1 MHLHTLCGAV
11 VSFASI
17 VCGSAP
23 NGPWDTFNLAPATRV
38 VRPTAI
44 KETSGSVSNGR
55 GLLTEDGRATLSGN
69 ESWLTLD
76 FGKEVSTMRMP
87 STCTILILI
96 QVGGLIS
103 MTFGNVSEDSSLA
116 LSFTE
121 SPMFISPL
129 KSDDSTYPSP
139 NMSYDGVLEV
149 AAPLREGFWTQPSSR
164 LRGGFR
170 YLTLVSTSSG
180 PVTVSNVTCAI
191 SFMPHV
197 DDMRNY
203 SGYFY
208 ASDPVSPVSQDR
220 DFLTKVS
227 S

>member
-1 MHLHTLCGAV
+1 MHPHILRAAV
-11 VSFASI
+11 VSFASV

-23 NGPWDTFNLAPATRV
+23 SGPWDTFNLAPAARV

-76 FGKEVSTMRMP
+76 FGKEVSECVISPRTVVLT
-87 STCTILILI
+87 SS

-103 MTFGNVSEDSSLA
+103 MTFDEVSKDSSLA

-129 KSDDSTYPSP
+129 TSDDSTTPSL

-170 YLTLVSTSSG
+170 YLTLMSTSSG
-180 PVTVSNVTCAI
+180 PITVSNVTCEI

-208 ASDPVSPVSQDR
+208 ATDPVSQDR
-220 DFLTKVS
+220 DFLTKVG
-227 S
+227 